1 MCPRNESDLG
11 HRLSLVMNFKTLAKK
26 LLAVRPKTVLGI
38 RKRKKRMAITH
49 YSTETRDCI
58 FLNGYG
64 FLSSK
69 ILAKI

>member
-38 RKRKKRMAITH
+38 RKRKKRMAITKRFALH
-49 YSTETRDCI
+49 ANTTNI
-58 FLNGYG
+58 
-64 FLSSK
+64 
-69 ILAKI
+69 ILVIN